1 MEYILNSLDGGIL
14 KIELNRP
21 KKRNAL
27 TLDMYT
33 EFAELLN
40 TAQTKPE
47 IRVALVSAA
56 VGDNYS
62 AGNDLQDFL
71 DHPAGNGDSP
81 QKQMIDALR
90 VLDKP
95 IVGAVRGAAVGSGA
109 TMLTYFDFVYASQ
122 NARFQYPFINLAL
135 VPEFGTSFS
144 LPDQVGYLRA
154 AEIVLLGHPFDASTA
169 LSMGL
174 VTKVF
179 PNVEV
184 LAAAEKIAQE
194 LAQKPL
200 AALKASKQLLRRQVR
215 PRVAQATQDEMMEF
229 SERVRSADAREA
241 LIAFFE
247 KRPPRFNSSETAL
260 IQSNRSLPFDLGA
273 PEADA
278 H

>member
-1 MEYILNSLDGGIL
+1 MEYILNSLEAGIL

-21 KKRNAL
+21 QKRNAL
-27 TLDMYT
+27 TLEMYT

-40 TAQTKPE
+40 SAQAKPE
-47 IRVALVSAA
+47 IRVVLVSAE
-56 VGDNYS
+56 GDNYS

-71 DHPAGNGDSP
+71 DHPPGSGDSP
-81 QKQMIDALR
+81 QRELIDALR

-95 IVGAVRGAAVGSGA
+95 LVAAVRGAAVGSGA

-169 LSMGL
+169 LSLGL
-174 VTKVF
+174 VTRVL
-179 PNVEV
+179 PDAEV
-184 LAAAEKIAQE
+184 LAAAENTVQE

-200 AALKASKQLLRRQVR
+200 AALKASKQLLRSHFR
-215 PRVAQATQDEMMEF
+215 PRIEQATKDEMVEF
-229 SERVRSADAREA
+229 SERVRSADTREA
-241 LIAFFE
+241 LTAFFE
-247 KRPPRFNSSETAL
+247 KRRPRFNTGETA
-260 IQSNRSLPFDLGA
+260 
-273 PEADA
+273 
-278 H
+278 

>member
-1 MEYILNSLDGGIL
+1 MEYILNNMDGGIL

-21 KKRNAL
+21 QKRNAL

-33 EFAELLN
+33 QFAELLN
-40 TAQTKPE
+40 RAQTKPE
-47 IRVALVSAA
+47 IRVVLVSAA
-56 VGDNYS
+56 GDNYS
-62 AGNDLQDFL
+62 AGNDFQDFL
-71 DHPAGNGDSP
+71 DHPPGSGDSP

-95 IVGAVRGAAVGSGA
+95 LVGAVRGTAVGSGA

-154 AEIVLLGHPFDASTA
+154 AEIVLLGHSFDASSA

-174 VTKVF
+174 VTKVL
-179 PNVEV
+179 PDAEV
-184 LAAAEKIAQE
+184 LATAEKVVQE

-215 PRVAQATQDEMMEF
+215 PRVEQATQDEMVEF

-241 LIAFFE
+241 LTAFFE
-247 KRPPRFNSSETAL
+247 KRPPHFNNGETA
-260 IQSNRSLPFDLGA
+260 
-273 PEADA
+273 
-278 H
+278 

>member
-1 MEYILNSLDGGIL
+1 MEYILSSLDGGIL
-14 KIELNRP
+14 KIEFNRP
-21 KKRNAL
+21 QKRNAL

-33 EFAELLN
+33 QFAELLN

-47 IRVALVSAA
+47 IQVVLVCAA
-56 VGDNYS
+56 GDNYS

-71 DHPAGNGDSP
+71 DHPPGSRDSP

-95 IVGAVRGAAVGSGA
+95 LVGVVRGAAVGSGA

-154 AEIVLLGHPFDASTA
+154 AEIILLGHPFDANQA

-174 VTKVF
+174 VTKVL
-179 PNVEV
+179 PDAEV
-184 LAAAEKIAQE
+184 LATAEKVAQE

-200 AALKASKQLLRRQVR
+200 AALKASKRLLRRQVR
-215 PRVAQATQDEMMEF
+215 PCVEQATQDELVEF
-229 SERVRSADAREA
+229 SERVRSADAHEA
-241 LIAFFE
+241 LTAFFE
-247 KRPPRFNSSETAL
+247 KRSPHFSTGETA
-260 IQSNRSLPFDLGA
+260 
-273 PEADA
+273 
-278 H
+278 

>member
-21 KKRNAL
+21 QKRNAL

-40 TAQTKPE
+40 TAQANPE
-47 IRVALVSAA
+47 IRVVLVSAA
-56 VGDNYS
+56 GENYS

-71 DHPAGNGDSP
+71 DHPPGDGDSP

-95 IVGAVRGAAVGSGA
+95 LVGAAVGSGA

-144 LPDQVGYLRA
+144 LPD
-154 AEIVLLGHPFDASTA
+154 
-169 LSMGL
+169 
-174 VTKVF
+174 
-179 PNVEV
+179 
-184 LAAAEKIAQE
+184 
-194 LAQKPL
+194 
-200 AALKASKQLLRRQVR
+200 
-215 PRVAQATQDEMMEF
+215 
-229 SERVRSADAREA
+229 
-241 LIAFFE
+241 
-247 KRPPRFNSSETAL
+247 
-260 IQSNRSLPFDLGA
+260 
-273 PEADA
+273 
-278 H
+278 

>member
-1 MEYILNSLDGGIL
+1 MEYILNNLDGGIL

-21 KKRNAL
+21 QKRNAL
-27 TLDMYT
+27 TLAMYT

-40 TAQTKPE
+40 TAQANPE
-47 IRVALVSAA
+47 IRVVLVSAA
-56 VGDNYS
+56 GDNYS

-71 DHPAGNGDSP
+71 EHPPGSGDSP

-95 IVGAVRGAAVGSGA
+95 LVGAVQGAAVGSGA

-154 AEIVLLGHPFDASTA
+154 AEIVLLGHAFDASTA
-169 LSMGL
+169 LSLGL
-174 VTKVF
+174 VTKVL
-179 PNVEV
+179 PDAEV
-184 LAAAEKIAQE
+184 LAAAEQIAQE
-194 LAQKPL
+194 LAQKPS
-200 AALKASKQLLRRQVR
+200 AALKASKRLLRRQVR
-215 PRVAQATQDEMMEF
+215 PHVAQATQDEMVEF

-241 LIAFFE
+241 LTAFFE
-247 KRPPRFNSSETAL
+247 KRSPHFNRSETA
-260 IQSNRSLPFDLGA
+260 
-273 PEADA
+273 
-278 H
+278 

>member
-1 MEYILNSLDGGIL
+1 MEYILNNLDRGIL

-21 KKRNAL
+21 QKRNAL

-33 EFAELLN
+33 QFAELLI
-40 TAQTKPE
+40 TAQTSPG
-47 IRVALVSAA
+47 IRVVLVSAA
-56 VGDNYS
+56 GDNYS

-71 DHPAGNGDSP
+71 DHPPGSGDSP

-95 IVGAVRGAAVGSGA
+95 LVGAVRGAAIGSGV

-122 NARFQYPFINLAL
+122 NTRFQYPFINLAV

-154 AEIVLLGHPFDASTA
+154 AEIVLLGHPLDASVA
-169 LSMGL
+169 PSMGL
-174 VTKVF
+174 VTKVL
-179 PNVEV
+179 PDAEV
-184 LAAAEKIAQE
+184 FATAEKVAQE

-215 PRVAQATQDEMMEF
+215 PRVEQATQDEMVEF
-229 SERVRSADAREA
+229 SERVRSAEAREA
-241 LIAFFE
+241 LTAFFE
-247 KRPPRFNSSETAL
+247 KRPPRFNSSETA
-260 IQSNRSLPFDLGA
+260 
-273 PEADA
+273 
-278 H
+278 

>member
-1 MEYILNSLDGGIL
+1 MEYILNSLDGAIL

-154 AEIVLLGHPFDASTA
+154 AEIVLLRHPFDAATA
-169 LSMGL
+169 LNLGL
-174 VTKVF
+174 VTKVLPDAEF
-179 PNVEV
+179 
-184 LAAAEKIAQE
+184 LARAEKIAPE
-194 LAQKPL
+194 LAQKQA
-200 AALKASKQLLRRQVR
+200 AALKASKHLLRGQFR
-215 PRVAQATQDEMMEF
+215 PRVEQATQDEMVEF

-241 LIAFFE
+241 LTAFFE
-247 KRPPRFNSSETAL
+247 KRPPHFNTGETA
-260 IQSNRSLPFDLGA
+260 
-273 PEADA
+273 
-278 H
+278 

>member
-1 MEYILNSLDGGIL
+1 MEYILKSLDGGIL

-21 KKRNAL
+21 QKRNAL

-33 EFAELLN
+33 ELAGLLN

-47 IRVALVSAA
+47 IRVVLVSAA
-56 VGDNYS
+56 GDNYS

-71 DHPAGNGDSP
+71 DHPPGIGDSP

-95 IVGAVRGAAVGSGA
+95 LVGAVRGTAVGSGA

-154 AEIVLLGHPFDASTA
+154 AEIVLLGHSFDASSA

-174 VTKVF
+174 VTKVL
-179 PNVEV
+179 PDAEV
-184 LAAAEKIAQE
+184 LATAEKVVQE

-200 AALKASKQLLRRQVR
+200 AALKAS
-215 PRVAQATQDEMMEF
+215 
-229 SERVRSADAREA
+229 
-241 LIAFFE
+241 
-247 KRPPRFNSSETAL
+247 
-260 IQSNRSLPFDLGA
+260 
-273 PEADA
+273 
-278 H
+278 